1 MKKSNKIKMFAAAAL
16 LAVGAANTGC
26 GDDDDFSAVDNQ
38 KPTIT
43 LDADEIH
50 WEFARKFVVKAKID
64 DADGIKAINLQ
75 NKDLYLNKTI
85 DILRIYGD
93 TVKTYNLQY
102 GITAPD
108 TLKTETFP
116 IIITVEDLVGNVS
129 AVTFNAN
136 MDGDFT
142 DPKFTQEP
150 GDVINVIMSAFN
162 FKFAVSDN
170 RVIQRVTV
178 SFPDLNINEEITND
192 SKTYEYSKRISLG
205 DENRDYKGVIAAY
218 DAYSNKVE
226 KEITISKGELK
237 DYDKMYLCDVESEAD
252 LVADVCGVPM
262 LINHSG
268 EFEYTAYYYNEK
280 AGTKVRFTP
289 QKNTFEPIC
298 FGKDPS
304 NADMLTPDPVQ
315 AQPIV
320 LDQAGVYYKIVFNTS
335 KGTYSTS
342 TYSVEEAADP
352 MPAKLGSNGLNTWC
366 TGAWNK
372 ETGTWENADD
382 AWWQEFK
389 VGIMTD
395 NPRNVT
401 DLFDYNPNNS
411 HIIQILNYPLEK
423 GNFEFHPHNWHHDG
437 WWDYCTWKPEAA
449 TETDP
454 EIWRYVGGYANPAY
468 NLETTSYNNNVEVG
482 NHAKLTIPKTGN
494 YDIIFDIHLGRM
506 KIVPSK

>member
-1 MKKSNKIKMFAAAAL
+1 MFAASAL
-16 LAVGAANTGC
+16 LAVCAANTGC
-26 GDDDDFSAVDNQ
+26 GDDDEFSAVDNQ
-38 KPTIT
+38 KPTIA
-43 LDADEIH
+43 LEADEIH
-50 WEFARKFVVKAKID
+50 WEFARKFVVKAKVD

-93 TVKTYNLQY
+93 TVKTYNLEY

-108 TLKTETFP
+108 SLKTEAFP
-116 IIITVEDLVGNVS
+116 ILITVEDLVGNVS

-150 GDVINVIMSAFN
+150 GEVINVIMSAFN

-178 SFPDLNINEEITND
+178 SFPDLNINEDITND
-192 SKTYEYSKRISLG
+192 SKTYEYKKTISLG

-218 DAYSNKVE
+218 DAYNNKVE
-226 KEITISKGELK
+226 KAITISKGELK
-237 DYDKMYLCDVESEAD
+237 DYDRMYLCDVETEAD
-252 LVADVCGVPM
+252 LIADVCGVPM
-262 LINHSG
+262 LIDHSG
-268 EFEYTAYYYNEK
+268 EFEYTALYYNAT
-280 AGTKVRFTP
+280 AGTKVRFMP
-289 QKNTFEPIC
+289 QKNSFEPIC
-298 FGKDPS
+298 FGTDPS
-304 NADMLTPDPVQ
+304 NSAMFTPDPAQ

-320 LDQAGVYYKIVFNTS
+320 LDQAGVYYKIVFNT
-335 KGTYSTS
+335 KQGTYTTS
-342 TYSVEEAADP
+342 TYTVDDAADP
-352 MPAKLGSNGLNTWC
+352 IPHKLGSQSLNTWC
-366 TGAWNK
+366 SGVWNK
-372 ETGTWENADD
+372 ETGEWETSD
-382 AWWQEFK
+382 AWWQDFN

-401 DLFDYNPNNS
+401 DFFDYNPQNK
-411 HIIQILNYPLEK
+411 HIIQILNYHLEK

-449 TETDP
+449 TETEPD
-454 EIWRYVGGYANPAY
+454 IWRYVGQYANPAY
-468 NLETTSYNNNVEVG
+468 EAQANKYNNEVEVG
-482 NHAKLTIPKTGN
+482 NHAKLSIPKSGN
-494 YDIIFDIHLGRM
+494 YDIIFDTHLGRM